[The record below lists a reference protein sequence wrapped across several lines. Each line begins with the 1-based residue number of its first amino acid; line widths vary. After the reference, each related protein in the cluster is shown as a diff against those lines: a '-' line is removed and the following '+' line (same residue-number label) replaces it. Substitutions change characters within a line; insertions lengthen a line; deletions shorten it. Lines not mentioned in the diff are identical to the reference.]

1 MDAAVIQVAHPRAA
15 ELTPSPTLIER
26 RVGWLFAGTGLL
38 LFALMGLAGLAMRLT
53 QADVLGISDAWFYRL
68 MTVHGAG
75 MLVGAMLVMMGALWF
90 VLRPVL
96 ELSVSRLLWSYGTM
110 VGGAGLVVVAVVV
123 GGFATGWTFLSPLPF
138 HPAGQWSPWAT
149 ATFLAGMVL
158 VGTGFFLYSLE
169 LFAATTNSYGGLSR
183 ALGIPFLR
191 GHEETAPPPQIIAA
205 VVVSLEGLLASAVGT
220 TMLLALVDR
229 LIDGN
234 VVINALWAKNLT
246 YFFGHTFANLIIYL
260 AAGALYVLVPRYAGR
275 PWKTTKPIVA
285 AWLATLVFVATAYS
299 HHLYLDFVQPR
310 WAEYVSLGAS
320 SAAAVPVA
328 VVTIYTAMMLIWG
341 SRYRWTLA
349 STLLYIGFA
358 GWAIGGVGAVIDS
371 LIPVNARLHNT
382 LWVPAHFH
390 TYLMLGVI
398 FWAMAFAAH
407 LAERAAGRSARPF
420 ASIAAPALMTLGG
433 VVLVGAWYAS
443 GALGVP
449 RRYAVHPPGTEGYS
463 LLGAVGAGVFAAGF
477 LVYIA
482 SVYGLVAAGRTR
494 PAEVPAPARPVGPPR
509 ALVPPVYTDTGF
521 AVVGGLIVV
530 AFVALLPPAV
540 DAATRAPQW
549 HHLDHAAQ
557 FLLGGLAGLGMASRQ
572 VLLRPRP
579 VGAPWWA
586 LVTVVA
592 APALMLLAMTPG
604 IYTHLENDDLLHL
617 LYHWGIILLGLATG
631 WACVRFGRVC
641 GLVVFVLSVAMGAA
655 FAGGVTGG

>member
-1 MDAAVIQVAHPRAA
+1 MEAAAIEVAHPRAA
-15 ELTPSPTLIER
+15 ELAPLPTLIER

-53 QADVLGISDAWFYRL
+53 QANVLGISDAWFYRL

-90 VLRPVL
+90 VMRPVL
-96 ELSVSRLLWSYGTM
+96 ELSASRLLWSYGTI
-110 VGGAGLVVVAVVV
+110 VGGAGLVVVAVAV

-138 HPAGQWSPWAT
+138 HPAGQWSTWAT

-158 VGTGFFLYSLE
+158 VGAGFFLYCLD
-169 LFAATTNSYGGLSR
+169 LFAATTNRYGGLSR
-183 ALGIPFLR
+183 ALGIPFLLGR
-191 GHEETAPPPQIIAA
+191 EDEGPPPQAIAA

-220 TMLLALVDR
+220 TILLALVDR
-229 LIDGN
+229 LLDGN
-234 VVINALWAKNLT
+234 VEINALWAKNLT

-260 AAGALYVLVPRYAGR
+260 AAGAIYVLVPRYAGR

-285 AWLATLVFVATAYS
+285 AWLATLVFVAIAYS
-299 HHLYLDFVQPR
+299 HHLYMDFAQPR
-310 WAEYVSLGAS
+310 WAEFVSMGAS
-320 SAAAVPVA
+320 SAAALPVA

-358 GWAIGGVGAVIDS
+358 GWAIGGVGAVLDS

-390 TYLMLGVI
+390 TYLLLGVI

-407 LAERAAGRSARPF
+407 LAERAAGRSAGR
-420 ASIAAPALMTLGG
+420 ATSIAAPALMTVGG
-433 VVLVGAWYAS
+433 LVLVGAWYAS

-449 RRYAVHPPGTEGYS
+449 RRYAVHPPGTEAYS
-463 LLGAVGAGVFAAGF
+463 LIGAAGAGVFAAGF
-477 LVYIA
+477 LVYLA
-482 SVYGLVAAGRTR
+482 AVYGLVAAGRAH
-494 PAEVPAPARPVGPPR
+494 PAEAPAPARAAGPP
-509 ALVPPVYTDTGF
+509 LTLIPPVRTDTGF

-530 AFVALLPPAV
+530 ACVALLPTAV
-540 DAATRAPQW
+540 NAATRSPSW
-549 HHLDHAAQ
+549 HHLDHAGQ
-557 FLLGGLAGLGMASRQ
+557 FLLGGLAGVGVGSRQ
-572 VLLRPRP
+572 ALLRTR
-579 VGAPWWA
+579 VAGAPWWA
-586 LVTVVA
+586 LVTVIA

-604 IYTHLENDDLLHL
+604 IYIHIENNDLVHL
-617 LYHWGIILLGLATG
+617 LYHWGIILLGVATG
-631 WACVRFGRVC
+631 LACVRFGRVC
-641 GLVVFVLSVAMGAA
+641 GVVVFVLSVAMGAA

>member
-138 HPAGQWSPWAT
+138 HPAGQWPPWAT

-275 PWKTTKPIVA
+275 PWKTTKPIV
-285 AWLATLVFVATAYS
+285 
-299 HHLYLDFVQPR
+299 
-310 WAEYVSLGAS
+310 
-320 SAAAVPVA
+320 
-328 VVTIYTAMMLIWG
+328 
-341 SRYRWTLA
+341 
-349 STLLYIGFA
+349 
-358 GWAIGGVGAVIDS
+358 
-371 LIPVNARLHNT
+371 
-382 LWVPAHFH
+382 
-390 TYLMLGVI
+390 
-398 FWAMAFAAH
+398 
-407 LAERAAGRSARPF
+407 
-420 ASIAAPALMTLGG
+420 SI
-433 VVLVGAWYAS
+433 
-443 GALGVP
+443 
-449 RRYAVHPPGTEGYS
+449 RR
-463 LLGAVGAGVFAAGF
+463 
-477 LVYIA
+477 
-482 SVYGLVAAGRTR
+482 
-494 PAEVPAPARPVGPPR
+494 
-509 ALVPPVYTDTGF
+509 
-521 AVVGGLIVV
+521 
-530 AFVALLPPAV
+530 
-540 DAATRAPQW
+540 
-549 HHLDHAAQ
+549 
-557 FLLGGLAGLGMASRQ
+557 
-572 VLLRPRP
+572 
-579 VGAPWWA
+579 
-586 LVTVVA
+586 
-592 APALMLLAMTPG
+592 G
-604 IYTHLENDDLLHL
+604 I
-617 LYHWGIILLGLATG
+617 
-631 WACVRFGRVC
+631 
-641 GLVVFVLSVAMGAA
+641 
-655 FAGGVTGG
+655 